1 MLTIR
6 GEVTSPLREEGT
18 NKRHF
23 RIKLSSEAD
32 VTAVKREEE
41 RRGCQESAIVDGLM
55 FLKVPYRY
63 NRYQCSF
70 HWGDSSAPA
79 TSFDVVPGAKLEAEV
94 SLARVYSSLSS
105 GKLTP
110 SWQCKKIIL

>member
-1 MLTIR
+1 MLTVR

-18 NKRHF
+18 NRRHF
-23 RIKLSSEAD
+23 RIKLSSDAHC
-32 VTAVKREEE
+32 TAVKREEE

-70 HWGDSSAPA
+70 QRLDSSAPA
-79 TSFDVVPGAKLEAEV
+79 TSFDVVTGAEV
-94 SLARVYSSLSS
+94 EVDMSLARVYSSLSS

-110 SWQCKKIIL
+110 SWQCKRIIV

>member
-1 MLTIR
+1 MLTLH

-23 RIKLSSEAD
+23 RIRLSQETS
-32 VTAVKREEE
+32 VKREEE
-41 RRGCQESAIVDGLM
+41 RRGCQESAVIDGLM
-55 FLKVPYRY
+55 YLKVPYRY
-63 NRYQCSF
+63 NRYQCRF
-70 HWGDSSAPA
+70 QRRDSSAPA
-79 TSFDVVPGAKLEAEV
+79 TSFDVVAGTKVEVEV

-110 SWQCKKIIL
+110 SWQCRMVIIG